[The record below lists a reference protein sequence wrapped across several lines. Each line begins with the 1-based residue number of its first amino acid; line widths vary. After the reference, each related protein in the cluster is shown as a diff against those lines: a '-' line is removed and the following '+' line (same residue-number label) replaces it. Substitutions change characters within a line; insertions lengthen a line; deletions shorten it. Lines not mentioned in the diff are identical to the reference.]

1 MLGFLHYYFFLNI
14 SFKNVFHEGLS
25 MNFPYDN
32 NMKNKMEIE
41 EKFKQENKNQRC

>member
-1 MLGFLHYYFFLNI
+1 
-14 SFKNVFHEGLS
+14 

-41 EKFKQENKNQRC
+41 EKFKQENKNQRCWTL

>member
-1 MLGFLHYYFFLNI
+1 MLGFLHYYFFKI
-14 SFKNVFHEGLS
+14 SHSRIFHEGLS
-25 MNFPYDN
+25 MNFPYDK